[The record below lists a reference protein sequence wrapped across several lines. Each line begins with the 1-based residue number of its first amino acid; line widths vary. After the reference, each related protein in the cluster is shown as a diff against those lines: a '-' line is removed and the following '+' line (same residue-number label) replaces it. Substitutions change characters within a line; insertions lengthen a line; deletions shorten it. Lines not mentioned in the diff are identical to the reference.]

1 MSTSQPTGSRVTQPL
16 GFKPNSNVSS
26 GNLLEQAGVAE
37 SLGSKHAIRFPD
49 VEQWLDQD
57 EEWIEVHL
65 NGAWQRIRCHDY
77 DQIFE
82 IPGLYEALFYEALK
96 CTSPKRVAK
105 LLSEELDDANASPAS
120 LRVLDVGAGNGMM
133 GERLADMGV
142 KTIVGVDILPEAKM
156 AAGRD
161 RPGLYSDYLIADLT
175 ALSDDQQQQLES
187 HRFNAMTTVAAL
199 GFGDMP
205 PRAFAQAYNFM
216 EPGGWLAFNVKESF
230 VKGSDDSG
238 FSRMIRMMTEWELIN
253 AHVYRRYCHRLS
265 VDKQPLYY
273 VAYVAR
279 KVHDIP
285 EALLVALD

>member
-1 MSTSQPTGSRVTQPL
+1 MSTSHPTGSRATRPL
-16 GFKPNSNVSS
+16 ELKSASKQISENY
-26 GNLLEQAGVAE
+26 LKQAEVPE
-37 SLGSKHAIRFPD
+37 ISGSKHAIRFPD
-49 VEQWLDQD
+49 VEEWLDQD
-57 EEWIEVHL
+57 EEWIEVHID
-65 NGAWQRIRCHDY
+65 GAWQRIRCHDY
-77 DQIFE
+77 DQIFG

-105 LLSEELDDANASPAS
+105 LLNEELEDASLSPTS

-142 KTIVGVDILPEAKM
+142 ETIVGVDILPEAKM
-156 AAGRD
+156 AADRD
-161 RPGLYSDYLIADLT
+161 RPGLYRDYLIADLT
-175 ALSDDQQQQLES
+175 ALSADQRQQLES

-238 FSRMIRMMTEWELIN
+238 FSRMIRMMTEWELVN

-285 EALLVALD
+285 EALLAALD